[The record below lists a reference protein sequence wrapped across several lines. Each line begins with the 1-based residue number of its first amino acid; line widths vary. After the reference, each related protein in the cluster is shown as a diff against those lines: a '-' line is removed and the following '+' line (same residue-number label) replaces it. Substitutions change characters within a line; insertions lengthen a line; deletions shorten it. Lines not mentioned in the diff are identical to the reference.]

1 MFETLRTR
9 ESKALEDENIENEDI
24 ENEDIE
30 SEDIENW
37 DIENWD
43 MNESDDVNLINQH
56 EWDWNYLSM
65 RLNLDD
71 QASQIWSFSN
81 NK

>member
-1 MFETLRTR
+1 
-9 ESKALEDENIENEDI
+9 
-24 ENEDIE
+24 
-30 SEDIENW
+30 
-37 DIENWD
+37 